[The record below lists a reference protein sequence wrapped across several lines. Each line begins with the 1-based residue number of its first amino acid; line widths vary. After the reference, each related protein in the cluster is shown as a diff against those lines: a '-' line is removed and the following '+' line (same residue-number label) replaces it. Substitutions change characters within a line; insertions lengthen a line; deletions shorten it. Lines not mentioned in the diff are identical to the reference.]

1 MINSTYA
8 GKVKKPDVYGIR
20 KRKAKQI
27 QHHDDD
33 DDDYDFPTTTT
44 TTTTTTTMEDW
55 NINSDTISAAE
66 YLTGMKCSFGLCL
79 SHQIYSILENHTTVD
94 RELQEAIQAK
104 TWRKFHIMGSLEDEY
119 LLSKTDT
126 YLSHVC
132 EQRNDDPIVFGKQTA
147 FFFHRFEKVIEKYI
161 STSIKKEILRSEF
174 EYNEKQVSFLVSR
187 GFLLPHMN
195 TPDLYWFSIPR
206 QGKFMS
212 NLSNGRTEI
221 LRIIKKRPTRD
232 IMEKMLKQKKL
243 VKTKFMMEF
252 LMHDLIGSGRVE
264 K

>member
-33 DDDYDFPTTTT
+33 DDDDFPI
-44 TTTTTTTMEDW
+44 TTTTMEDW

-119 LLSKTDT
+119 LLSQTDT
-126 YLSHVC
+126 YLSHVRG
-132 EQRNDDPIVFGKQTA
+132 QRNDDPIVFD
-147 FFFHRFEKVIEKYI
+147 RFEKVIEKYI